1 MNEKIVVVDD
11 DPSLVHLMTAN
22 LEELGYLVLS
32 GYDGQMAIQ
41 LAIKEHPNL
50 IILDVNMPMTNGLKA
65 MEAIRENPS
74 TRGIPIMLLTGETS
88 ENVFPRAD
96 AAGRVM
102 HIKKPVDLEELN
114 SIVRDILVQ
123 IPRQKNNPLTFGP
136 FDLSGPKIP

>member
-22 LEELGYLVLS
+22 LEEEGYRVLS

-41 LAIKEHPNL
+41 LARTELPQL

-74 TRGIPIMLLTGETS
+74 THGIPIILLTGETS
-88 ENVFPRAD
+88 EKVFPRAD

-114 SIVRDILVQ
+114 SVVREVL
-123 IPRQKNNPLTFGP
+123 QKYPP
-136 FDLSGPKIP
+136 E